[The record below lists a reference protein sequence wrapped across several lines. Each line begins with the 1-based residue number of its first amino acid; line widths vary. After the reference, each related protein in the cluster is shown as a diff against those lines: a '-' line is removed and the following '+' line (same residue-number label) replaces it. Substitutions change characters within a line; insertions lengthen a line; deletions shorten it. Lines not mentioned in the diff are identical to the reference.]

1 MGLNVAVIGA
11 GVSGLACA
19 SELTRH
25 GHRVSVFEK
34 SRGAGGRA
42 PTRWVDRDAAPP
54 LGFDHGAQYFH
65 VRSSAFR
72 QIMDQASSYGVVAPW
87 NGRLVNLSYGQKTPV
102 QEDETRWV
110 GTPGM
115 ASLGKYLALD
125 LDVQYETRVTGLV
138 RENEHIR
145 LTLLKG
151 QGAGAASDRCET
163 ELSGLFDW
171 VVCAVPCEQVSELF
185 SEFHPPLAK
194 EASHVKSS
202 VNWTCMLSFD
212 QTIPVDFDGAFVYD
226 SPLGWICRDSSK
238 PGRAPGERWL
248 VQATSDWSQ
257 AHVQLSTDHAC
268 EMLIDV
274 FRNVLGLS
282 VSPERA
288 VAHRWLYAL
297 PENPLDCGY
306 YLDRKAKVAACGDW
320 LSKARVE
327 DAYLSGQSLASEIK
341 SS

>member
-1 MGLNVAVIGA
+1 MGLNVAIIGA

-25 GHRVSVFEK
+25 GHRVVVFEK

-42 PTRWVDRDAAPP
+42 PTRWLDREASPP
-54 LGFDHGAQYFH
+54 VGFDHGTQYFH

-72 QIMDQASSYGVVAPW
+72 QVIEQAVSYGVVAPW
-87 NGRLVNLSYGQKTPV
+87 EGRVVNLSYGQKTPV
-102 QEDETRWV
+102 QDDETRWV

-115 ASLGKYLALD
+115 ASLGKYLALE
-125 LDVQYETRVTGLV
+125 LNVQYDTRVTGLV
-138 RENEHIR
+138 REGEQFR
-145 LTLLKG
+145 LTVQKG
-151 QGAGAASDRCET
+151 TNSAESPT
-163 ELSGLFDW
+163 ELPELFDW
-171 VVCAVPCEQVSELF
+171 VVSAIPCEQVSELF
-185 SEFHPPLAK
+185 AEFHPPLAK
-194 EASHVKSS
+194 EASKVKSS

-212 QTIPVDFDGAFVYD
+212 QAIPVDFDGALVYD

-248 VQATSDWSQ
+248 LQATSDWSQ
-257 AHVQLSTDHAC
+257 AHVQLPADNAS

-282 VSPERA
+282 VKPERA
-288 VAHRWLYAL
+288 VSHRWLYAL
-297 PENPLDCGY
+297 PETPLDCGY
-306 YLDRKAKVAACGDW
+306 YLDRKAKLAACGDW
-320 LSKARVE
+320 LSRARVE

>member
-1 MGLNVAVIGA
+1 MGLNVAIIGA

-19 SELTRH
+19 SELTRY
-25 GHRVSVFEK
+25 GHHVVVFEK

-42 PTRWVDRDAAPP
+42 PTRWLDRDSIPP

-72 QIMDQASSYGVVAPW
+72 QVIEQACSYGVVAPW
-87 NGRLVNLSYGQKTPV
+87 EGKLVNLSYGQKTAV
-102 QEDETRWV
+102 QDDETRWV

-125 LDVQYETRVTGLV
+125 LNVQYETRVTGLV

-145 LTLLKG
+145 LVVNKG
-151 QGAGAASDRCET
+151 NHAVQDSSSGATVLPD
-163 ELSGLFDW
+163 LFDW
-171 VVCAVPCEQVSELF
+171 VISAIPCEQVSDLF

-194 EASHVKSS
+194 EASKVRSS

-212 QTIPVDFDGAFVYD
+212 QSIPVDFDGALVYD

-248 VQATSDWSQ
+248 LQATSDWSQ
-257 AHVQLSTDHAC
+257 AHVQLLADKAP

-282 VSPERA
+282 VTPSKA
-288 VAHRWLYAL
+288 VSHRWLYAL

-306 YLDRKAKVAACGDW
+306 YLDRKAKIAACGDW
-320 LSKARVE
+320 LSKPRVE

>member
-1 MGLNVAVIGA
+1 MGFNIAVIGA

-19 SELTRH
+19 SELTKH
-25 GHRVSVFEK
+25 GHRVIVFEK

-42 PTRWVDRDAAPP
+42 PTRWLDRDSTPP

-65 VRSSAFR
+65 VRSGAFR
-72 QIMDQASSYGVVAPW
+72 QVIDQASSYGVVAPW
-87 NGRLVNLSYGQKTPV
+87 QGRLINLSYGQKTPV

-110 GTPGM
+110 GMPGM
-115 ASLGKYLALD
+115 ASFGKYLALD
-125 LDVQYETRVTGLV
+125 LDVQYDTRVVGLL
-138 RENEHIR
+138 RENEQIR
-145 LTLLKG
+145 LTLARG
-151 QGAGAASDRCET
+151 STRGGPAGKSET

-185 SEFHPPLAK
+185 SEFHPPLAR
-194 EASHVKSS
+194 EASTVKSS
-202 VNWTCMLSFD
+202 VNWTCMLSFE
-212 QTIPVDFDGAFVYD
+212 QAIPVDFDGAFVYD

-238 PGRAPGERWL
+238 PGRAPSERWIL
-248 VQATSDWSQ
+248 QATSDWSQ
-257 AHVQLSTDHAC
+257 AHVQLSAEDAS

-288 VAHRWLYAL
+288 VSHRWLYAL

-306 YLDRKAKVAACGDW
+306 YLDRNAKIAACGDW
-320 LSKARVE
+320 LSKARIE

-341 SS
+341 ST

>member
-1 MGLNVAVIGA
+1 MGLNVAIIGA

-25 GHRVSVFEK
+25 GHSVVVFEK

-42 PTRWVDRDAAPP
+42 PTRWLDRESSPP

-65 VRSSAFR
+65 VRSSGFR
-72 QIMDQASSYGVVAPW
+72 QVIEQASSYGVVAPW
-87 NGRLVNLSYGQKTPV
+87 EGRIVNLSYGQKTPV
-102 QEDETRWV
+102 QDDETRWV
-110 GTPGM
+110 GVPGM
-115 ASLGKYLALD
+115 ASLGKYLALELNVHYD
-125 LDVQYETRVTGLV
+125 TRVTGLV
-138 RENEHIR
+138 RDKEHIR
-145 LTLLKG
+145 LEIQKG
-151 QGAGAASDRCET
+151 ANPA
-163 ELSGLFDW
+163 ELSNIFDW
-171 VVCAVPCEQVSELF
+171 VISAIPCEQVNELF
-185 SEFHPPLAK
+185 SKFHPPLAK
-194 EASHVKSS
+194 EAAKVKSS

-212 QTIPVDFDGAFVYD
+212 QPIPVDFDGALVYD

-238 PGRAPGERWL
+238 PGRASGERWL
-248 VQATSDWSQ
+248 LQATSDWSQ
-257 AHVQLSTDHAC
+257 AHVQLAAETAS

-282 VSPERA
+282 VTPDRA
-288 VAHRWLYAL
+288 VSHRWLYAL

-306 YLDRKAKVAACGDW
+306 YLDRKAKIAACGDW
-320 LSKARVE
+320 LSRARVE